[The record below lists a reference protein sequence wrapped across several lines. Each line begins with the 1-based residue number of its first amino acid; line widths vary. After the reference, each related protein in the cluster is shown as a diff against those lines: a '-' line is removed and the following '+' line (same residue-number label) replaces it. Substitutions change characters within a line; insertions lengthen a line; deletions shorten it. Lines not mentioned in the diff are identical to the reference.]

1 MLFAIIGGV
10 IVGLLIAGSA
20 CLCFRASLTVLP
32 KDLRRRW
39 RAETAS
45 PRRP

>member
-1 MLFAIIGGV
+1 MLVAIIGGV
-10 IVGLLIAGSA
+10 IVAALIAGSA
-20 CLCFRASLTVLP
+20 YLCFRASLTVPP

-45 PRRP
+45 PRRR

>member
-1 MLFAIIGGV
+1 MPFAIIGGTIVAVV
-10 IVGLLIAGSA
+10 IVVTVYLQ
-20 CLCFRASLTVLP
+20 CTASLAVPP

>member
-1 MLFAIIGGV
+1 MLFAVIGGV
-10 IVGLLIAGSA
+10 VVALLVAGSA
-20 CLCFRASLTVLP
+20 FLLYFESLTVPP

-39 RAETAS
+39 RAETRS